1 MFYQCAAASGLI
13 YIAGASVTVEK
24 VLLRVLQLERP
35 VHRGV
40 GHGLAH
46 RNQFET
52 SSGNKKNHWK
62 FGATSFCQLDVSSN
76 CHLADL
82 FRRTKVEI
90 IYCS

>member
-1 MFYQCAAASGLI
+1 M
-13 YIAGASVTVEK
+13 TVEK
-24 VLLRVLQLERP
+24 VLQRVMQLEGP

-52 SSGNKKNHWK
+52 SSGNKKSLQI
-62 FGATSFCQLDVSSN
+62 GATSFCQLDVSSN
-76 CHLADL
+76 CHLVDL
-82 FRRTKVEI
+82 FRSTKVEI